1 MADTPDIEDKDVT
14 TTKIDVSDDT
24 DNETTPAEPTAGAE
38 EKPVEKPVRSHKLKT
53 FLMSLVASKKRIAIL
68 TVVSLLVLGCGGY
81 GIFTVLRKKPNQPV
95 AQSEV
100 GVTVETPAD
109 VEVPPPA
116 TTDFVIKE
124 AVTLSDNTY
133 FDSPKAMGD
142 LKLFKEEE
150 AMPDA
155 EKPAEDAGPAYS
167 YFEIGK
173 TKDGQQIIVA
183 VANYGLGESHDFFLG
198 KAGKYKM
205 MVHMN
210 SYLLEA
216 ARSSDTAKR
225 EPLAWF
231 EKSLTENTTL
241 DPASRLAELDFPT
254 ELEMGG
260 QKVKSQTYLE
270 FLKEG
275 TTTLNTMNDKKTVVS
290 LGNNGGKA
298 FYRTVKDASEANS
311 NYQVGSLYATFKNL
325 FRMSYTMNGEL
336 TKNSS
341 DALKINW
348 TSGDK
353 NSSVY
358 YSGGPGCG
366 GGSTYVIASESIRN
380 KLTQVGASP
389 AGQKIY
395 QLPVDDALV
404 KELYEKDYNKGEFLE
419 KQEFKNMTIQQFSE
433 KHGYFI
439 VENGYKQ
446 LVVLQRDEFF
456 MRGGCAKP
464 VIYLYPTKPTV
475 VSVSVGAD
483 VTLSDPLYPSGGWK
497 NVIARP
503 DGKLSYQG
511 KPYDSL
517 FWEGYGHGVYPEIT
531 SGTIVRS
538 DQAVSTIRSQLVQQ
552 GLQGREIDDFVEFWT
567 PKLPKTPYVRL
578 TWFGTN
584 ELNRLAALQVS
595 PQPHTSIRVFLDFEG
610 LEKPYALAPQKLTT
624 TKRAG
629 FTLIEWGGLA
639 RDGSVPKLR

>member
-1 MADTPDIEDKDVT
+1 MAGTPDNENRDTPS
-14 TTKIDVSDDT
+14 TKIDVSDGT
-24 DNETTPAEPTAGAE
+24 DSETTPTEATTSVE
-38 EKPVEKPVRSHKLKT
+38 ESPVSKPARGHKLKA
-53 FLMSLVASKKRIAIL
+53 LLKSLVASKKRIAL
-68 TVVSLLVLGCGGY
+68 LVVVSLLILGGGGY
-81 GIFTVLRKKPNQPV
+81 GIFTVLRKKPAQPV
-95 AQSEV
+95 TQSEAM
-100 GVTVETPAD
+100 VTIETPAD
-109 VEVPPPA
+109 VEVTPPA
-116 TTDFVIKE
+116 TTDFVIKD
-124 AVTLSDNTY
+124 AVVLSDNIY

-142 LKLFKEEE
+142 LKLFEEE
-150 AMPDA
+150 EPTPDA
-155 EKPAEDAGPAYS
+155 EKPAEDAGPAHT

-183 VANYGLGESHDFFLG
+183 VANYDIGSSHDFVLG
-198 KAGKYKM
+198 KAGTYKIL
-205 MVHMN
+205 VHMN

-216 ARSSDTAKR
+216 ARSTDTAKR

-231 EKSLTENTTL
+231 EKSLTDIAVL
-241 DPASRLAELDFPT
+241 DPSSKLAELDFPT

-260 QKVKSQTYLE
+260 QKIKSQEYRE

-275 TTTLNTMNDKKTVVS
+275 ATTLNTLNDKNTVVS

-298 FYRTVKDASEANS
+298 FSRTVVDASEANS
-311 NYQVGSLYATFKNL
+311 NYQVGSIYATFKNL
-325 FRMSYTMNGEL
+325 FRVGYNMNGEL

-366 GGSTYVIASESIRN
+366 GGSTYVIASESVRN

-395 QLPVDDALV
+395 QLPVDDVLV

-419 KQEFKNMTIQQFSE
+419 KQEFKNLTIQQFTE
-433 KHGYFI
+433 KHGYFV

-456 MRGGCAKP
+456 VRGGCAKP

-483 VTLSDPLYPSGGWK
+483 VTLSDPLYPVGGWK
-497 NVIARP
+497 SVIARP
-503 DGKLSYQG
+503 DGKLTYQG
-511 KPYDSL
+511 KPYTSL

-538 DQAVSTIRSQLVQQ
+538 DQAVSTIRTQLAQQ

-567 PKLPKTPYVRL
+567 PKLPKTDYVRL
-578 TWFGTN
+578 TWFGTS
-584 ELNRLAALQVS
+584 ELNRLAPLSVS
-595 PQPHTSIRVFLDFEG
+595 PQPQTSIRVFLDFEA
-610 LEKPYALAPQKLTT
+610 LKTPYALTPQKLT
-624 TKRAG
+624 KPHRAG
-629 FTLIEWGGLA
+629 FTLVEWGGLA